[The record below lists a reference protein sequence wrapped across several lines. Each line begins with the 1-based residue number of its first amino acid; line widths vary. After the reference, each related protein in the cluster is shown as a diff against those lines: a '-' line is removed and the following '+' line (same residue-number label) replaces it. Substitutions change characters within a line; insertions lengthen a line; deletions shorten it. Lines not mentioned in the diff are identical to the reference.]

1 MWEGDERPKL
11 KLSCITVSFLVS
23 HLPQDLASLYK
34 CWIYVYQL
42 YVHTQMM
49 HLSWFTFS
57 DSSLEMGRDKRRR
70 SRSDS
75 DSPVRKREKSS
86 ERKSERK
93 RSRERRK
100 KDRKDRS
107 KDRRKSRSKDRY
119 VLNCV
124 NSDSCC
130 SLQFERRNWMNIFM
144 YYSMVNKHLLFGD
157 VSPNRIV
164 GGGVF
169 LGGIQIS

>member
-1 MWEGDERPKL
+1 ML
-11 KLSCITVSFLVS
+11 
-23 HLPQDLASLYK
+23 DL
-34 CWIYVYQL
+34 CYQL
-42 YVHTQMM
+42 YVHTHMM

-124 NSDSCC
+124 NSDRGSCC
-130 SLQFERRNWMNIFM
+130 SLQFKRRNWKIIFM

-157 VSPNRIV
+157 IGCVPKQDCGG
-164 GGGVF
+164 GGGVSWRNSNF
-169 LGGIQIS
+169 LEIKDIYSEKKELQPIMV